1 MLLALKTKTLSDRA
15 MFVLLLHGR
24 IQNGHLPAFF
34 KGGRKNAIKGDI
46 SGTKNSQTKL
56 HFPRYYACACGIP
69 FDFRVTSIR
78 EFRLAISSIGI
89 DLLS

>member
-56 HFPRYYACACGIP
+56 HFPRDYACGQP

-78 EFRLAISSIGI
+78 EFMLVISSIGI